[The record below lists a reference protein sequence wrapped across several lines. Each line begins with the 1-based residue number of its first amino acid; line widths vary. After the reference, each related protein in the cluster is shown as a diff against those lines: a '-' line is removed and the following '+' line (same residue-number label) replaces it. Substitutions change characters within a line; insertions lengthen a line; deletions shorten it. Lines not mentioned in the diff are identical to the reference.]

1 MIRSQE
7 HSNRHLP
14 GSERTLRG
22 RATEA
27 IMEIRFYNSL
37 TRSEELFEALEPD
50 RVRIYSCGPTVY
62 DHPHLG
68 NWRANIFVDLLKRYL
83 LYRGYQVKHV
93 MNITDVDDKTIR
105 GAREAGVSL
114 ADYTEP
120 FIEEFQQERDLLRI
134 SPADVYP
141 RATAHID
148 GMVRLVEDL
157 QARGL
162 TYDAEGGVYYSVGR
176 FPEYGTLS
184 GIDISG
190 LQAGARVDVDEYEK
204 EEARDFVLW
213 KARKPEDGEVHWDAP
228 FGEGR
233 PGWHLECSAMS
244 AEYLGVPFDIHTGG
258 IDLLFPHHENE
269 IAQTWGA
276 TGERLARF
284 WMHNEHLIVDGRKMS
299 KSLGNFITLQD
310 LLDKGMDPVAIR
322 YMLLGTHYRQLLNFR
337 PDGLDGAAASV
348 GRIREAARL
357 WSERSDRA
365 GAVEVLSDEAGE
377 VASEAVAAFTRA
389 LDDDLN
395 ISEGLAAVF
404 DMIRQGNALLDKG
417 LGAVGAAALKE
428 AIEGFDTVLAVLES
442 GEGGEDD
449 LPPDLMA
456 MIMAREE
463 ARSARDWIEADRI
476 RDVLLEAGISI
487 EDTPDGTRWK
497 RT

>member
-1 MIRSQE
+1 
-7 HSNRHLP
+7 
-14 GSERTLRG
+14 
-22 RATEA
+22 
-27 IMEIRFYNSL
+27 MEIRFYNSL
-37 TRSEELFEALEPD
+37 TRSEETFAALEPD
-50 RVRIYSCGPTVY
+50 SVRIYSCGPTVY

-83 LYRGYQVKHV
+83 LYRGYQVNHV

-114 ADYTEP
+114 SDYTEP
-120 FIEEFQQERDLLRI
+120 FIDEFQQERDLLRI

-141 RATAHID
+141 RATGHIA

-162 TYDAEGGVYYSVGR
+162 TYDSEGSVYYSVDR
-176 FPEYGTLS
+176 FPDYGKLS
-184 GIDISG
+184 GIDIEG

-213 KARKPEDGEVHWDAP
+213 KARKPEDGDVHWDAP

-299 KSLGNFITLQD
+299 KSLGNFITLND
-310 LLDKGMDPVAIR
+310 LLDQGADPVAIR
-322 YMLLGTHYRQLLNFR
+322 YMLMGTHYRQLLNFR

-357 WSERSDRA
+357 WSARKGRTGGGEEA
-365 GAVEVLSDEAGE
+365 LSDEAGE
-377 VASEAVAAFTRA
+377 SASAAVTAFTGA
-389 LDDDLN
+389 LDADLN

-404 DMIRQGNALLDKG
+404 DLIRQGNALLDKG
-417 LGAVGAAALKE
+417 LGASGAGVLLEAL
-428 AIEGFDTVLAVLES
+428 EGFDTVLAVL
-442 GEGGEDD
+442 GDGGGAGDD
-449 LPPDLMA
+449 LPGDLRA
-456 MIMAREE
+456 MIVAREE
-463 ARSARDWIEADRI
+463 ARTARDWNEADRI
-476 RDVLLEAGISI
+476 RDTLLEAGISI

>member
-1 MIRSQE
+1 
-7 HSNRHLP
+7 
-14 GSERTLRG
+14 
-22 RATEA
+22 
-27 IMEIRFYNSL
+27 MEIRFYNSIS
-37 TRSEELFEALEPD
+37 RSEETFEALEPD

-83 LYRGYQVKHV
+83 IYRGYEVNHV

-114 ADYTEP
+114 SDYTEP
-120 FIEEFQQERDLLRI
+120 FIEEFLKERDLLRI
-134 SPADVYP
+134 KPADVYP
-141 RATAHID
+141 RATMHIE

-162 TYDAEGGVYYSVGR
+162 TYDSEGSIYYSVDR
-176 FPEYGTLS
+176 FPDYGKLS
-184 GIDISG
+184 GIDIEG
-190 LQAGARVDVDEYEK
+190 LQAGARVDVDEYDK

-213 KARKPEDGEVHWDAP
+213 KARKPEDGDVHWASP

-244 AEYLGVPFDIHTGG
+244 AEYLGIPFDIHTGG

-299 KSLGNFITLQD
+299 KSLGNFITLND
-310 LLDKGMDPVAIR
+310 LLDQGADQVAIR

-337 PDGLDGAAASV
+337 PDGLAGAAVSV
-348 GRIREAARL
+348 ERIREAARL
-357 WSERSDRA
+357 WSERSRRTEEGDA
-365 GAVEVLSDEAGE
+365 LIEEAGE
-377 VASEAVAAFTRA
+377 AASAAVAAFTGA
-389 LDDDLN
+389 LDADLN

-404 DMIRQGNALLDKG
+404 DLIRKGNALLDRG
-417 LGAVGAAALKE
+417 LGFSGAGVLLEALD
-428 AIEGFDTVLAVLES
+428 GFDTVLAVL
-442 GEGGEDD
+442 GDEGGGGDDIPED
-449 LPPDLMA
+449 LQA
-456 MIMAREE
+456 MIVAREE
-463 ARSARDWIEADRI
+463 ARASHDWSEADRI
-476 RDVLLEAGISI
+476 RDALFEAGIAI

>member
-1 MIRSQE
+1 M
-7 HSNRHLP
+7 
-14 GSERTLRG
+14 
-22 RATEA
+22 A
-27 IMEIRFYNSL
+27 IRFHNSIS
-37 TRSEELFEALEPD
+37 RSEETFEALEPD

-83 LYRGYQVKHV
+83 IYRGYEVNHV

-114 ADYTEP
+114 SDYTEP
-120 FIEEFQQERDLLRI
+120 FIEEFLKERDLLRI
-134 SPADVYP
+134 KPADVYP
-141 RATAHID
+141 RATRHIE

-162 TYDAEGGVYYSVGR
+162 TYDSEGSVYFAVDR
-176 FPEYGTLS
+176 FPEYGKLS
-184 GIDISG
+184 GIDLEG
-190 LQAGARVDVDEYEK
+190 LQAGARVDVDEYDK

-213 KARKPEDGEVHWDAP
+213 KARKPEDGDVYWDAP

-244 AEYLGVPFDIHTGG
+244 AEHLGIPFDIHTGG

-299 KSLGNFITLQD
+299 KSLGNFITMND
-310 LLDKGMDPVAIR
+310 LLDQGADPVAIR
-322 YMLLGTHYRQLLNFR
+322 YMLMGTHYRQLLNFR
-337 PDGLDGAAASV
+337 PDGLDGAAVSV
-348 GRIREAARL
+348 ERIREAARL
-357 WSERSDRA
+357 LSERSRRTEEGDA
-365 GAVEVLSDEAGE
+365 LIKEAGE
-377 VASEAVAAFTRA
+377 TASSAVEAFTGA
-389 LDDDLN
+389 LDADLN

-404 DMIRQGNALLDKG
+404 DLIRKGNALLDKG
-417 LGAVGAAALKE
+417 LGTSGAGVLLEAL
-428 AIEGFDTVLAVLES
+428 EGFDTVLAVL
-442 GEGGEDD
+442 GDEGGGGDD
-449 LPPDLMA
+449 LPEDLQA
-456 MIMAREE
+456 MIAAREE
-463 ARSARDWIEADRI
+463 ARASHDWGEADRI
-476 RDVLLEAGISI
+476 RDALLEAGIAI